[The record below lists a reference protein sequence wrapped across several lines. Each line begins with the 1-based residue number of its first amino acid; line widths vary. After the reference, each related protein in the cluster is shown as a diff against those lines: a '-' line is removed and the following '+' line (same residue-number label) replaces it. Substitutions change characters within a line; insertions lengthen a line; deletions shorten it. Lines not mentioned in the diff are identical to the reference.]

1 MNYTV
6 IPKSIVNFQTG
17 NSKPIDIYVWATI
30 KYCSNHK
37 TNISHVTE
45 EKLSLLTGLDERTIR
60 RVIKRLKDAGYMT
73 VQTTVKEDADRGFIK
88 RNSYY
93 IKPEKSNYFF
103 LDNSYFKRNYPAKI
117 AGFLLLLKA
126 ICLNNTDTIQWSIS
140 QIAKSIGL
148 SRNTITALIK
158 ECQQLGLIK
167 PISNGYELTAGCF
180 INSSVKKTNAGIYK
194 EICEFCKM
202 KGVAAPKWDKRA
214 MSVLLTK
221 YNAIGLSRTEPI
233 SITYQLDKRCKNLP
247 DKVSLP
253 YFITALD
260 MQERYREI
268 LERNKQN
275 EQNKEIFSGFA
286 FLDHIC

>member
-45 EKLSLLTGLDERTIR
+45 EKLSLLTELDERTIR
-60 RVIKRLKDAGYMT
+60 RSIKRLKDAGYMT
-73 VQTTVKEDADRGFIK
+73 VQTTIKEDADRGFIK

-140 QIAKSIGL
+140 QIAKGIGL

-194 EICEFCKM
+194 ELCEFCKM

-247 DKVSLP
+247 EKVSLA
-253 YFITALD
+253 YFIKALD
-260 MQERYREI
+260 MQEQYRAVTEQA
-268 LERNKQN
+268 KQN
-275 EQNKEIFSGFA
+275 ELNNETFNGFA
-286 FLDHIC
+286 FE

>member
-17 NSKPIDIYVWATI
+17 NSKPVDIYVWATI
-30 KYCSNHK
+30 KCCSNHK
-37 TNISHVTE
+37 TNISHITE

-88 RNSYY
+88 RNSYK
-93 IKPEKSNYFF
+93 IKPANKDYFF
-103 LDNSYFKRNYPAKI
+103 LDNSFFKRNYPAKI

-126 ICLNNTDTIQWSIS
+126 ICLNNTDTVQWSNS

-148 SRNTITALIK
+148 SRNTITALLN

-167 PISNGYELTAGCF
+167 QIAKGYELTTGCF
-180 INSSVKKTNAGIYK
+180 INSAVRKTDAGIYK
-194 EICEFCKM
+194 EICEFCKS
-202 KGVAAPKWDKRA
+202 KGITPPNWDKRA

-221 YNAIGLSRTEPI
+221 YTAIDVPRTEPI
-233 SITYQLDKRCKNLP
+233 SITYQLNKRCKTLP
-247 DKVSLP
+247 DKVSLA
-253 YFITALD
+253 YFIKVLD
-260 MQERYREI
+260 MQEQYKAVM
-268 LERNKQN
+268 ERAEQAKQC
-275 EQNKEIFSGFA
+275 KEEFSGFA
-286 FLDHIC
+286 F

>member
-17 NSKPIDIYVWATI
+17 NSKPVDIYVWATI

-60 RVIKRLKDAGYMT
+60 RSIKRLKDAGYLT
-73 VQTTVKEDADRGFIK
+73 VQTTIKEDADRGFIK
-88 RNSYY
+88 RNTYY
-93 IKPEKSNYFF
+93 IAPIKTNYFF
-103 LDNSYFKRNYPAKI
+103 LDNSFFQKNYPAKI

-140 QIAKSIGL
+140 QIAKGIGL

-167 PISNGYELTAGCF
+167 PISNGYELTAGWF
-180 INSSVKKTNAGIYK
+180 INYSVKKTNAGIYK
-194 EICEFCKM
+194 ELCEFCQS
-202 KGVAAPKWDKRA
+202 KGVTPPNWDKRA

-221 YNAIGLSRTEPI
+221 YNAIGLLRTEPI
-233 SITYQLDKRCKNLP
+233 SITYQLNKRCKTLP
-247 DKVSLP
+247 EKASLP
-253 YFITALD
+253 YFIKVLD
-260 MQERYREI
+260 MQEQYKAVIE
-268 LERNKQN
+268 QV
-275 EQNKEIFSGFA
+275 EQNKLDKEDFKGFA
-286 FLDHIC
+286 FE

>member
-37 TNISHVTE
+37 TNISHITE
-45 EKLSLLTGLDERTIR
+45 EKLSLLTELDERTIR
-60 RVIKRLKDAGYMT
+60 RSIKRLKDAGYLT
-73 VQTTVKEDADRGFIK
+73 VHTTIKEDADRCFIK

-93 IKPEKSNYFF
+93 IKPANKDYFF
-103 LDNSYFKRNYPAKI
+103 LDNSFFKRNYPAKI
-117 AGFLLLLKA
+117 AGFLLLLKSV
-126 ICLNNTDTIQWSIS
+126 CLNNTDTVQWSNAK
-140 QIAKSIGL
+140 IAEAIGL
-148 SRNTITALIK
+148 SRNTTTALLN
-158 ECQQLGLIK
+158 ECLQLGLIK
-167 PISNGYELTAGCF
+167 AIEKGYELTAGCF
-180 INSSVKKTNAGIYK
+180 INSAVRKTDAGIYK
-194 EICEFCKM
+194 EICDFCKK

-247 DKVSLP
+247 EKVSLP
-253 YFITALD
+253 YFIKILD
-260 MQERYREI
+260 MQEQYNAVIE
-268 LERNKQN
+268 QV
-275 EQNKEIFSGFA
+275 EQNKLDKEEFRGFA
-286 FLDHIC
+286 F